1 MQMMWMLVSNGLEV
15 DADVIEADVV
25 WRLLFIVLGRWQG
38 FDLTKNLLKFWL
50 IFKSSFKTLRAAGEK
65 CS

>member
-1 MQMMWMLVSNGLEV
+1 MQMMWKVVSNGLEV

-38 FDLTKNLLKFWL
+38 FL
-50 IFKSSFKTLRAAGEK
+50 AAWPLPAATALWTMVAR
-65 CS
+65 C